1 MSAPHPSLEEVLT
14 QKQATTEQALALFD
28 SLEPVPVEFMY
39 GRWTGFEIT
48 TGHPLDGLFEPA
60 NWYGKLFFNAEEVH
74 PLVHY
79 GEDKTE
85 LYAVNPRYIPLEFDI
100 PKSEYIGTFLNLSRL
115 VLETSASKARLRNT
129 EYRGRVSATM
139 IYDEKPINDVFVKID
154 DERVLGVMDLKGQEA
169 PFFFVLVRDD
179 DASYEMN
186 IFEERDATFRSLFEM
201 EVQNRAFA
209 LRSMGSL
216 AEEASSEEDKH
227 FYSSW
232 TKFEVLMQKKY
243 APYAQK
249 YGFTQEPGT
258 MAKLQAG
265 VGTLAVNLLPNRIA
279 YKQMLEDTT
288 AYAEKLRDLAR
299 VSPDEDRLFFLFVV
313 KQEEMQIEAIR
324 LKLDDRTVEAAEYI
338 DRFIAE
344 HEDVT
349 FG

>member
-1 MSAPHPSLEEVLT
+1 MQLINHILT
-14 QKQATTEQALALFD
+14 EKKATPAQALELFD
-28 SLEPVPVEFMY
+28 SLETIPVEFMF

-60 NWYGKLFFNAEEVH
+60 NWYGKIFFNAEEVH

-79 GEDKTE
+79 GEDKKE
-85 LYAVNPRYIPLEFDI
+85 LYAVNPRYIPLDFDI
-100 PKSEYIGTFLNLSRL
+100 PKSEYIGTFLSLSRL
-115 VLETSASKARLRNT
+115 MLETSASKARLRNT

-179 DASYEMN
+179 DSAYEMN
-186 IFEERDATFRSLFEM
+186 FFEERDAAFRALFEM

-216 AEEASSEEDKH
+216 ADKASGEEDKR
-227 FYSSW
+227 FYEAW
-232 TKFEVLMQKKY
+232 RAFETLMQEKY

-249 YGFTQEPGT
+249 YGFPQEPGT
-258 MAKLQAG
+258 VAKLQAG
-265 VGTLAVNLLPNRIA
+265 FGALAVGILPNSIA
-279 YKQMLEDTT
+279 YGQMLEETT
-288 AYAEKLRDLAR
+288 AYAEKLRELAR
-299 VSPDEDRLFFLFVV
+299 VAPDEDRAFFAFVV

-324 LKLDDRTVEAAEYI
+324 LKLDDKTVEAAEFI
-338 DRFIAE
+338 DRFVAE
-344 HEDVT
+344 HEGVT